1 MGSRPSGHS
10 KAALR
15 RAYRI
20 ADRRHKI
27 FDGEGAALLGG
38 RWNSPGRRV
47 IYAAETYAGAM
58 LEVLASANIGRMPE
72 HHAWI
77 EILIG
82 EDASVEE
89 VDASKVRRWDAPDQR
104 ASRSFGDK
112 WYDEKR
118 SPVLIVPSTVVR
130 VERNVVISQ
139 GHPGFRKLRASE
151 PKPVVWDERLFR

>member
-1 MGSRPSGHS
+1 MASRRSG
-10 KAALR
+10 AW

-20 ADRRHKI
+20 ADRRHRI
-27 FDGEGAALLGG
+27 FDGEGAAMLGE

-58 LEVLASANIGRMPE
+58 LEVLANANIGRMPK

-82 EDASVEE
+82 EDVSVEE
-89 VDASKVRRWDAPDQR
+89 VDQRPRRI
-104 ASRSFGDK
+104 FGDK

-118 SPVLIVPSTVVR
+118 STVLIVPSTVVR
-130 VERNVVISQ
+130 VERNVVINQ
-139 GHPGFRKLRASE
+139 DHPGFRKLRATA